1 MLVPFRSMT
10 SCVCRAAVFEAIN
23 GMLLDMLAVV
33 TRKDF
38 HDWRRRQA
46 QGQAKPKTEGPEDTE
61 RKDGIAA

>member
-1 MLVPFRSMT
+1 
-10 SCVCRAAVFEAIN
+10 VFEAIN

-46 QGQAKPKTEGPEDTE
+46 QGQAKPKTEGPEETG
-61 RKDGIAA
+61 RTASPA